1 MTKEI
6 VFNTSECDWKRRL
19 QQMRESIETLR
30 TELENRLRFETL
42 LVEISAHFI
51 NLPADQIDSAVAE
64 LAPAKRDR
72 NAQNQKGDCRGV
84 VQGNRREIAWR
95 TLARE

>member
-1 MTKEI
+1 MTKET
-6 VFNTSECDWKRRL
+6 VFNTSECDWRRRL
-19 QQMRESIETLR
+19 QQMQESIETLR
-30 TELENRLRFETL
+30 TELENRLRVETL
-42 LVEISAHFI
+42 AEISAHFI

-64 LAPAKRDR
+64 LAPAKRDG

-84 VQGNRREIAWR
+84 VQGNRREITWR